1 MMNGVAGM
9 AVTISAKDT
18 RSIRA
23 IEIAAGTATW
33 LHIREVGNGRVIGY
47 QIPSQS
53 KADGYYVVT
62 QTFCTCFDA
71 KRNPGQACK
80 HQLAV
85 RLHVELEKAS
95 QPKKPSA
102 KPAAAPAPTGRPV
115 LTMVRHADD
124 GFTWERGADV
134 EQAARYDAIFGEV
147 AF

>member
-71 KRNPGQACK
+71 KRNQ
-80 HQLAV
+80 
-85 RLHVELEKAS
+85 
-95 QPKKPSA
+95 A
-102 KPAAAPAPTGRPV
+102 KPASTSSRSGCMSNWRRRASRRNPQRSQPPRRLP
-115 LTMVRHADD
+115 LAD
-124 GFTWERGADV
+124 RS
-134 EQAARYDAIFGEV
+134 
-147 AF
+147 